1 MRIEMLTARSE
12 IENADMMRGK
22 TQSKH
27 IKALEVFIAGDFEF
41 PPALMDIGRFVDE
54 LECIIEAEADKEV
67 YWSGRKTRI
76 SNYVDTFKVIWDLD
90 QEGIISVYRIEDSG
104 NDFAYVVAV
113 DNNRMII

>member
-1 MRIEMLTARSE
+1 MRIEILTARTE
-12 IENADMMRGK
+12 IENAEMMRGK

-27 IKALEVFIAGDFEF
+27 IKALELYLAGDYET
-41 PPALMDIGRFVDE
+41 PPMLMDIGRFVDE
-54 LECIIEAEADKEV
+54 LDCIIEAEADRDV
-67 YWSGRKTRI
+67 YWGGNKTKI